1 MSTTRTG
8 SGLAFTPE
16 KDLEMF
22 ADMARRGK
30 RLTGVSLAHHG
41 WRFDDA
47 EPEEAVFDMAYQT
60 SPSDEYFDLFRAA
73 GWTPVLSYGHIHF
86 FKAAPGTTPV
96 HTSIELDRSR
106 LGGHG
111 GGEFPVMG
119 RELEHGIDPSELY

>member
-47 EPEEAVFDMAYQT
+47 EPECILRWVRAGVPLWGEPVF
-60 SPSDEYFDLFRAA
+60 R
-73 GWTPVLSYGHIHF
+73 
-86 FKAAPGTTPV
+86 
-96 HTSIELDRSR
+96 
-106 LGGHG
+106 
-111 GGEFPVMG
+111 
-119 RELEHGIDPSELY
+119 